1 MVEQMNVKADNCT
14 AEHLHNDNDTHYHYV
29 RLKKNLYG
37 DLFPFF
43 FLI

>member
-29 RLKKNLYG
+29 RLKKICMGIYS
-37 DLFPFF
+37 PFSS
-43 FLI
+43 